1 MNRIYGAGGGGGGKG
16 GGGGSSSSGGGSPD
30 IEQDNLESTQYAQ
43 VLDLISEGEIEGLV
57 DGNKSIFLDNTP
69 LQNADNSYNFQNV
82 SIERRTGTQAQS
94 RIKTIDGTSNPIP
107 VNVRVNFGTPITRQI
122 TDTDVDAVRIT
133 LNFPQLTSI
142 EKDGDQRGAKVKV
155 EFSISYD
162 GGSFNSVLI
171 DTVKG
176 RTLNPYKRDYRFN
189 LNTFTT
195 SAIIEVKRLSEP
207 AADYQAD
214 NNLQQYANDFDWQ
227 LYEEIKYA
235 KLRYPNS
242 ALVGIRIDA
251 SQFDSIPTRKYR
263 VRGIK
268 VRIPSNA
275 TVDLQGKNQG
285 RLKYTGVWDGTF
297 AAAQWTNDPAWIL
310 WDLLTST
317 RYGFGDHI
325 LTESEKANFDG
336 NASKLD
342 KFAFYT
348 ASQYCSELVDDGF
361 GDLEPRFSCNVNI
374 QTEEEAYKLINDMC
388 SVFRV
393 MPFWQSGALTIS
405 QDAPADAAYAF
416 TLANVTPEGFSYQG
430 GSIKNR
436 PNVAVVSYLDL
447 DLRDTAYEVVEDQE
461 QIEKWGAVRR
471 EVTAFACTSRAQA
484 NRLGRWILYSERY
497 ESEVVS
503 FTTSADAGVVVRPGQ
518 IIKIADPVR
527 AGVRRGGR
535 IAAATTTTVTVD
547 DTTDITGLSSG
558 TLNVVMPDGT
568 LEQRTITNISSG
580 VITVSPA
587 FSTAPNVNSV
597 WVLGTSDIQTS
608 TWRVIGIKEE
618 EGLSYT
624 VTALSHNA
632 SKYAYVESGDP
643 LIPRDITNLNVIPT
657 TPGGL
662 TKKEVLYEVN
672 GIAKAK
678 ALITWSPVTGVNQY
692 RISWREEDG
701 NWTTSTQ
708 KSADY
713 EILDVVYGKN
723 YEVRVYSL
731 AGNLLPSKD
740 PAILNFIA
748 DGKSEKPETP
758 TGISLIPNSENTAI
772 LSWGR
777 ALALDVLLGGKVIIK
792 HSTVLSGALWSESST
807 IVVAAAGNQ
816 TQKQVP
822 LLEGTYLIKFEDDTG
837 NQSENAALAVVDLA
851 DTQPRL
857 LLLNYRED
865 QPTLAFVDEM
875 GTWDSLGSIDTIT
888 KPIFNGTPTNMQYD
902 SGLDGLILTDVSLGS
917 GEYIFD
923 RVIDLGEVYAAR
935 LRRRLVIR
943 GYLPSNLWDD
953 RTNLIDTWTKIATD
967 EVDRVDAKLYVRS
980 TADDPNASPTW
991 SAWHEFSNALLQG
1004 RGFQFKVVATSEVIG
1019 QNILVDELGATFEL
1033 DQRIEAVGPLTSLT
1047 TGSFDVQFEAGFY
1060 QPPLIGITSFN
1071 TSADTVA
1078 EVFNVTKTGFKV
1090 QFKQGSQFLANTFNY
1105 TAVGYGKEIS

>member
-1 MNRIYGAGGGGGGKG
+1 MNRIYGAGGGGGGGGKG
-16 GGGGSSSSGGGSPD
+16 GGRSSSSGGGSPD
-30 IEQDNLESTQYAQ
+30 IDKDDLESTQFAQ

-69 LQNADNSYNFQNV
+69 LQNSDNSYNFQSVNV
-82 SIERRTGTQAQS
+82 ATREGTQAQT
-94 RIKTIDGTSNPIP
+94 RIKLIDGASNEVP
-107 VNVRVNFGTPITRQI
+107 VGVAVNYGTPITRQI

-133 LNFPQLTSI
+133 LSIPQLTRI
-142 EKDGDQRGAKVKV
+142 EKDGDQRGAQVKV
-155 EFSISYD
+155 EFSVSYD
-162 GGSFNSVLI
+162 GGSFTSVLI
-171 DTVKG
+171 DTIKG
-176 RTLNPYKRDYRFN
+176 RTLNPYQRDYRLD

-195 SAIIEVKRLSEP
+195 SATIEVKRLTEP
-207 AADYQAD
+207 AADIQAD
-214 NNLQQYANDFDWQ
+214 NDFQQYANDFSWSS
-227 LYEEIKYA
+227 YTEITYA
-235 KLRYPNS
+235 NLRYPNS

-251 SQFDSIPTRKYR
+251 SQFSRIPARKYR

-268 VRIPSNA
+268 VAIPSNA

-325 LTESEKANFDG
+325 QA
-336 NASKLD
+336 AQLD

-361 GDLEPRFSCNVNI
+361 GDLEARFSCNVNI

-430 GSIKNR
+430 GSIKSR
-436 PNVAVVSYLDL
+436 PNVAIVSYLDL

-518 IIKIADPVR
+518 VIKIADPVR

-568 LEQRTITNISSG
+568 LEQRTITNISSD

-587 FSTAPNVNSV
+587 FSTAPNENSV
-597 WVLGTSDIQTS
+597 WVLGTSDIVTS

-632 SKYAYVESGDP
+632 SKYDYVESGD
-643 LIPRDITNLNVIPT
+643 LLVQRDISNLNAVPAAPT
-657 TPGGL
+657 NV
-662 TKKEVLYEVN
+662 KAKEVFYEVN
-672 GIAKAK
+672 GTAKVK
-678 ALITWSPVTGVNQY
+678 AVITWTPVVGVKQY
-692 RISWREEDG
+692 RVSWREQDG

-708 KSADY
+708 ESPVY
-713 EILDVVYGKN
+713 EILDIVGGIP

-731 AGNLLPSKD
+731 NGSLLPSAT
-740 PAILNFIA
+740 PGVLPPFIA
-748 DGKSEKPETP
+748 KGKTDPPETP
-758 TGISLIPNSENTAI
+758 TGISLIPNSDNTAI
-772 LSWGR
+772 LSWDR
-777 ALALDVLLGGKVIIK
+777 AVALDVVLGGKVRIK
-792 HSTVLSGALWSESST
+792 HSRLLSGATWDKSAS
-807 IVVAAAGNQ
+807 VVEAAAGGQ

-822 LLEGTYLIKFEDDTG
+822 LLEGTYLIKFEDDLG
-837 NQSENAALAVVDLA
+837 NQSENPASATVDLPE
-851 DTQPRL
+851 TQPRL
-857 LLLNYRED
+857 LVKDYRED
-865 QPTLAFVDEM
+865 LIESTLVDDM
-875 GTWDSLGSIDTIT
+875 GTWDSLGAIDDVTT
-888 KPIFNGTPTNMQYD
+888 PLFSGTATNMQYD
-902 SGLDGLILTDVSLGS
+902 SGLDGLILTDVSLES

-923 RVIDLGEVYAAR
+923 RVVDLGAVFTAR
-935 LRRRLVIR
+935 LIRRLVIK
-943 GYLPSNLWDD
+943 GYLPDNLWDS
-953 RTNLIDTWTKIATD
+953 RINLIDTWAKWADDTV
-967 EVDRVDAKLYVRS
+967 ERVDAKLYVRS
-980 TADDPNASPTW
+980 TPDDPNGTPTW
-991 SAWHEFSNALLQG
+991 SAWHEFSNALLRG
-1004 RGFQFKVVATSEVIG
+1004 RGFQFKVIAISEEVG
-1019 QNILVDELGATFEL
+1019 QNVVVDELGATFEL
-1033 DQRIEAVGPLTSLT
+1033 EQRTEMTGAVT
-1047 TGSFDVQFEAGFY
+1047 TIAAGFTTIPFESSFY
-1060 QPPLIGITSFN
+1060 QPPVIGITSYDL
-1071 TSADTVA
+1071 SAEFV
-1078 EVFNVTKTGFKV
+1078 EVTNVTREDFAI
-1090 QFKQGSQFLANTFNY
+1090 QFIHSGQTLTSNFNY
-1105 TAVGYGKEIS
+1105 TAVGYGKEIV

>member
-1 MNRIYGAGGGGGGKG
+1 MKRIYGAGGGGGGKG
-16 GGGGSSSSGGGSPD
+16 GGSSSGGGSPD
-30 IEQDNLESTQYAQ
+30 IDQDNLESTQYAN

-69 LQNADNSYNFQNV
+69 LQNPDNSYNFQNV
-82 SIERRTGTQAQS
+82 NVERRTGTQLQS
-94 RIKTIDGTSNPIP
+94 KLSLIDGVSNEVP
-107 VNVRVNFGTPITRQI
+107 VGVAVDFGTPVTRQI
-122 TDTDVDAVRIT
+122 TDTNVDAVRIT
-133 LNFPQLTSI
+133 LSFPQLTRI
-142 EKDGDQRGAKVKV
+142 EKDGDQRGAEVKV

-162 GGSFNSVLI
+162 GGSFTSVLI
-171 DTVKG
+171 DTIKG
-176 RTLNPYKRDYRFN
+176 RTLNPYQRDYRLN

-195 SAIIEVKRLSEP
+195 SATIEVKRLSEP
-207 AADYQAD
+207 AADTQAD
-214 NNLQQYANDFDWQ
+214 ENYQQYANDFSWVSFT
-227 LYEEIKYA
+227 EITYDNF
-235 KLRYPNS
+235 RYPNS

-251 SQFDSIPTRKYR
+251 SQFSRIPARKYR

-268 VRIPSNA
+268 VAIPSNA
-275 TVDLQGKNQG
+275 TVDLQGKDQG

-325 LTESEKANFDG
+325 QA
-336 NASKLD
+336 AQLD

-348 ASQYCSELVDDGF
+348 ASQYCSELVDNGF
-361 GDLEPRFSCNVNI
+361 GDLEARFSCNVNI

-393 MPFWQSGALTIS
+393 MPFWQSGALTVS

-436 PNVAVVSYLDL
+436 PNVVVVKYLDL
-447 DLRDTAYEVVEDQE
+447 DLRDSAYEVVEDQE

-518 IIKIADPVR
+518 VIKIADPVR

-547 DTTDITGLSSG
+547 DATDIAGITSG

-568 LEQRTITNISSG
+568 LEKPAVTDITGN

-597 WVLGTSDIQTS
+597 WLLGTSDIAAS

-624 VTALSHNA
+624 VTALAHNA
-632 SKYAYVESGDP
+632 SKYDYVESGDP
-643 LIPRDITNLNVIPT
+643 LVQRDISNLNAVPAAPT
-657 TPGGL
+657 NV
-662 TKKEVLYEVN
+662 KAEEVFYEVN
-672 GIAKAK
+672 GTAKVK
-678 ALITWSPVTGVNQY
+678 AVITWTPVVGVKQY
-692 RISWREEDG
+692 RVSWREQDG
-701 NWTTSTQ
+701 NWKTITQ
-708 KSADY
+708 EDPVY
-713 EILDVVYGKN
+713 EIIDIVGGIT

-731 AGNLLPSKD
+731 NAALLPSAN
-740 PAILNFIA
+740 PGVLSPFVAE
-748 DGKSEKPETP
+748 GKLAYPESP
-758 TGISLIPNSENTAI
+758 TNISLIPDSENTAI
-772 LSWGR
+772 LSWDR
-777 ALALDVLLGGKVIIK
+777 ATELDVILGGKVRIK
-792 HSTVLSGALWSESST
+792 HSTVLTGADWSEAAS
-807 IVVAAAGNQ
+807 IVAAAAGSQ

-822 LLEGTYLIKFEDDTG
+822 LLEGTYLIKFEDDG
-837 NQSENAALAVVDLA
+837 GRQSQTAAFASVDLP
-851 DTQPRL
+851 DTQPKL
-857 LLLNYRED
+857 LVKNYRED
-865 QPTLAFVDEM
+865 LTTLTLVDDM
-875 GTWDSLGSIDTIT
+875 GTWDSLGLIDTIST
-888 KPIFNGTPTNMQYD
+888 PLFSGTSTNMQYD
-902 SGLDGLILTDVSLGS
+902 SSLDGLILSDASLVS
-917 GEYIFD
+917 GEYVFN
-923 RVIDLGEVYAAR
+923 RVIDLGATFSAR

-943 GYLPSNLWDD
+943 GYLPDNLWDA
-953 RTNLIDTWTKIATD
+953 RTNLIDTWADIDGDT
-967 EVDRVDAKLYVRS
+967 VNNVDAKLYVRS
-980 TADDPNASPTW
+980 TTSDPSSPSPTW
-991 SAWHEFSNALLQG
+991 SVWHEFSNALLKG
-1004 RGFQFKVVATSEVIG
+1004 RGFQFKVIASSDEIG
-1019 QNILVDELGATFEL
+1019 QNVVITELGATFEL
-1033 DQRIEAVGPLTSLT
+1033 EQRTESEGPLSTSNS
-1047 TGSFDVQFEAGFY
+1047 GFSSFQFDFPFY
-1060 QPPLIGITSFN
+1060 APPKIGITGFN
-1071 TSADTVA
+1071 LSTTSL
-1078 EVFNVTKTGFKV
+1078 EIQNVTRQGFDI
-1090 QFKQGSQFLANTFNY
+1090 QFIHSGQTLASNFTY

>member
-1 MNRIYGAGGGGGGKG
+1 MKRIYGAGGGGGKG
-16 GGGGSSSSGGGSPD
+16 GGSSSGGGSPD
-30 IEQDNLESTQYAQ
+30 IDQDNLESTQYAN

-69 LQNADNSYNFQNV
+69 LQNSDNSYNFQNV
-82 SIERRTGTQAQS
+82 NVERRTGTQLQS
-94 RIKTIDGTSNPIP
+94 KLSLIDGVSNVVP
-107 VNVRVNFGTPITRQI
+107 VNVAVEFGTPRTR
-122 TDTDVDAVRIT
+122 TSTRPNVDAVRIT
-133 LNFPQLTSI
+133 LSFPQLTRI
-142 EKDGDQRGAKVKV
+142 EKDGDQRGAEV
-155 EFSISYD
+155 EVRFSVAYD
-162 GGSFNSVLI
+162 GGSFTSVLD
-171 DTVKG
+171 DTIKG
-176 RTLNPYKRDYRFN
+176 RTLNPYQRDYRIN
-189 LNTFTT
+189 LGTY
-195 SAIIEVKRLSEP
+195 SSSYSIKVERLSEP
-207 AADYQAD
+207 AADTQAD
-214 NNLQQYANDFDWQ
+214 ENYQQYANDFSWANFTEIT
-227 LYEEIKYA
+227 YENF
-235 KLRYPNS
+235 RYPNS
-242 ALVGIRIDA
+242 ALVGMRIDA
-251 SQFDSIPTRKYR
+251 SQFSRIPARKYR

-275 TVDLQGKNQG
+275 TVDLQGKDQG

-348 ASQYCSELVDDGF
+348 ASQYCSELVDNGF
-361 GDLEPRFSCNVNI
+361 GDLEARFSCNVNI

-405 QDAPADAAYAF
+405 QDAPADAAYVF

-436 PNVAVVSYLDL
+436 PNVAVVKYLDL
-447 DLRDTAYEVVEDQE
+447 DLRDSAYEVVEDQE

-547 DTTDITGLSSG
+547 DATDIAGITSG

-568 LEQRTITNISSG
+568 LEKPAVTDITGN

-597 WVLGTSDIQTS
+597 WVLGTSDIAAS

-632 SKYAYVESGDP
+632 SKYDYVESGDP
-643 LIPRDITNLNVIPT
+643 LVQRDISNLNVIPAAPT
-657 TPGGL
+657 NL
-662 TKKEVLYEVN
+662 KAKEVFYEVN
-672 GIAKAK
+672 GTAKVK
-678 ALITWSPVTGVNQY
+678 AVITWTPVVGVKQY
-692 RISWREEDG
+692 RVSWREQDG

-708 KSADY
+708 EDPVY
-713 EILDVVYGKN
+713 EILDIVGGIT

-731 AGNLLPSKD
+731 NAALLPSAN
-740 PAILNFIA
+740 PSVLPPFIA
-748 DGKSEKPETP
+748 KGKTDPPETP
-758 TGISLIPNSENTAI
+758 TGISLIPNSDNTAI
-772 LSWGR
+772 LSWDR
-777 ALALDVLLGGKVIIK
+777 AIALDVILGGKVVIK
-792 HSTVLSGALWSESST
+792 HSRLLSGATWAESAS
-807 IVVAAAGNQ
+807 VVAAAAGGQ

-822 LLEGTYLIKFEDDTG
+822 LLEGTYLIKFEDDLG
-837 NQSENAALAVVDLA
+837 NQSEIAASATVDLPE
-851 DTQPRL
+851 TQPRL
-857 LLLNYRED
+857 LVKDYRED
-865 QPTLAFVDEM
+865 LVESTLVDDM
-875 GTWDSLGSIDTIT
+875 GTWDSLGAIDDVTT
-888 KPIFNGTPTNMQYD
+888 PLFSGTATNMQYD
-902 SGLDGLILTDVSLGS
+902 SSLDGLILTDVSLES

-923 RVIDLGEVYAAR
+923 RVVDLGAVFTAR
-935 LRRRLVIR
+935 LIRRLVIR
-943 GYLPSNLWDD
+943 GYLPDNLWDA
-953 RTNLIDTWTKIATD
+953 RTNLIDNWPDIDDDTV
-967 EVDRVDAKLYVRS
+967 ERVDAKLYVRS
-980 TADDPNASPTW
+980 TPDDPNGTPTW
-991 SAWHEFSNALLQG
+991 STWHEFSNALLKG
-1004 RGFQFKVVATSEVIG
+1004 RGFQFKVIAISEEVG
-1019 QNILVDELGATFEL
+1019 QNIVVDELGATFEL
-1033 DQRIEAVGPLTSLT
+1033 EQRTEMTGAVATNPAGFT
-1047 TGSFDVQFEAGFY
+1047 TIPFESSFY
-1060 QPPLIGITSFN
+1060 QPPVIGITSYDL
-1071 TSADTVA
+1071 SAEFV
-1078 EVFNVTKTGFKV
+1078 EVINVTREDFAI
-1090 QFKQGSQFLANTFNY
+1090 QFIHSGQTLTSNFNY
-1105 TAVGYGKEIS
+1105 TAVGYGKEIV